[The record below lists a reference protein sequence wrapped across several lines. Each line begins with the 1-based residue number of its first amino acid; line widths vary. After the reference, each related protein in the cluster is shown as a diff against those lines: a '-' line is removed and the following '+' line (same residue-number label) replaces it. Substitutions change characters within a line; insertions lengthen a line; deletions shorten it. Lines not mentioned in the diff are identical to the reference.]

1 MGVPQTV
8 LSQLSRALHFRDRH
22 VFVRLYVQYVRP
34 HLEFAVPA
42 WSPWQEG
49 DKEVLEKVQKRAVKM
64 ISGLEGKTY
73 EERLKEVGL
82 LTLEERRHQADM
94 VQTYKIVTGKDM
106 VKSETW
112 FQSVTVTGRAT
123 RSADDPLNLRPQ
135 ASRLETRRHFFSQR
149 VVESLNNIPSSPKQ
163 AETVRAFK
171 NGYRDYRAMAEGTA
185 R

>member
-1 MGVPQTV
+1 V

-94 VQTYKIVTGKDM
+94 VQAYKIVTGKDM

-123 RSADDPLNLRPQ
+123 RSADDPLNIRPQ
-135 ASRLETRRHFFSQR
+135 ASRLDTRRHFFSQR
-149 VVESLNNIPSSPKQ
+149 VVESWNNIPSSLKQ